1 MVQGEKI
8 AMKRSGGFTIVELMI
23 VITVAAI
30 GIGLAIPS
38 FRGLIERKQLGG
50 ATEAAFQH
58 LQRAKTQ
65 AVKRSKPIVVDFYV
79 NGTDWAIG
87 FTDKV
92 ADGCDAEDTSGTNLC
107 TVDENNDI
115 GVAGANDLVMR
126 VVGSDYRNVTMSQA
140 TAFADPAVFP
150 GACVT
155 TNTHQACFDFL
166 RGLARTGQYEF
177 DSANY
182 KLRVE
187 VTMMG
192 NIKVCLPS
200 GEKKIAGYQ
209 DC

>member
-1 MVQGEKI
+1 
-8 AMKRSGGFTIVELMI
+8 MKRSGGFTIIELMI

-38 FRGLIERKQLGG
+38 FRGLIERKQLNG
-50 ATEAAFQH
+50 ATEAVFQH

-65 AVKRSKPIVVDFYV
+65 AIKRSRPILVDFNV

-87 FTDKV
+87 FTDKM
-92 ADGCDAEDTSGTNLC
+92 AGCDAEDTTGADLC

-126 VVGSDYRNVTMSQA
+126 VVGSDYNNITMSQA
-140 TAFADPAVFP
+140 VAFAIPTVPNGDCAL
-150 GACVT
+150 AT
-155 TNTHQACFDFL
+155 DANEACFDFL
-166 RGLARTGQYEF
+166 RGLSRTGQYEF

-182 KLRVE
+182 KLRLQ

-192 NIKVCLPS
+192 NVVICVPT
-200 GEKKIAGYQ
+200 GEKEMTGYQ
-209 DC
+209 ECGI

>member
-1 MVQGEKI
+1 
-8 AMKRSGGFTIVELMI
+8 MKKSGGFTIIELMI
-23 VITVAAI
+23 VVTIMAI

-50 ATEAAFQH
+50 ATEAVFQH

-65 AVKRSKPIVVDFYV
+65 AIKRSKPILVDFNV

-87 FTDKV
+87 FTDKM
-92 ADGCDAEDTSGTNLC
+92 AGCDAEDTTGADLC

-115 GVAGANDLVMR
+115 GVADANNLVMR

-155 TNTHQACFDFL
+155 TNGHQACFDFL